1 MNQFATNLPASAN
14 YSLTFFNGEKKGTR
28 FKLASPKITLGRSS
42 DNDISIEYDNKCSRL
57 HAIIEYGP
65 HGYEIRSQSQKNPAI
80 VDGQEV
86 NHALLHN
93 GAVIQLGQTKLQFQV
108 EILSPN
114 TELQVKSSQYAV
126 PEQELANPNRQN
138 KHSGNSKRI
147 SPTFKILIFLGII
160 FFAWLFLS
168 ETGSQ
173 KNEIEITSDRDIE
186 AEIEAAKQIK
196 KAKEDELRA
205 SNRNTVQYRDA
216 QANYV
221 KGFRDFQKRQYGR
234 ARDSFQT
241 CLSLFPEH
249 VLCERY
255 LNLSTRKFNE
265 VVQNHMILGMDYRD
279 RNQFQACMSSL
290 KTVMVMVKDKNS
302 KIYQQA
308 KANYDACKA
317 QIGERY

>member
-1 MNQFATNLPASAN
+1 MSQPASNLPVSAN
-14 YSLTFFNGEKKGTR
+14 YSLTFANGEKKGTR

-42 DNDISIEYDNKCSRL
+42 DNDICIEDDSKCSRL
-57 HAIIEYGP
+57 HAVIEYGP
-65 HGYEIRSQSQKNPAI
+65 NGYEIRSHSRKNPAI
-80 VDGQEV
+80 VDDKEV
-86 NHALLHN
+86 DHALLHS
-93 GAVIQLGQTKLQFQV
+93 GSIIQLGQTKLQFQV
-108 EILSPN
+108 EIINPSKD
-114 TELQVKSSQYAV
+114 LQVKPPKQAMPGKKSPGSRKN
-126 PEQELANPNRQN
+126 NPQRG
-138 KHSGNSKRI
+138 HSDGL
-147 SPTFKILIFLGII
+147 SPTFKIIIVLGLV

-168 ETGSQ
+168 ESGTKKESVD
-173 KNEIEITSDRDIE
+173 ITSDRDIE

-205 SNRNTVQYRDA
+205 SNRNTVQYREA

-221 KGFRDFQKRQYGR
+221 KGFRDFQKSQFGR

-265 VVQNHMILGMDYRD
+265 RVQDHMILGMDYRD
-279 RNQFQACMSSL
+279 RNQFQACMNSL